1 MFRRKNPEAKMSFG
15 GHLKEFRNRL
25 FWSALF
31 IFAGAVGGWF
41 VFDPVFEILQAPVI
55 EIAERSGS
63 NTTINFG
70 TVVSAFD
77 LRLQV
82 SIFLGV
88 LASSPIWLYNLWA
101 FITPGLKKNERR
113 YALGFVFTALPLFL
127 FGAWLAWVSLP
138 NFVTVLLAFT
148 PAGASN
154 VINASEYILFIL
166 RILLVFG
173 LAFVMPVVLVLLNF
187 IGLLSA
193 KSILKSWRV
202 AVFIIAVVAAVA
214 TPTADPMSMFILM
227 VPLVILYF
235 IAVGVTTLRD
245 KAKKRSRDKFLDD
258 FDDEDDLDLSEYD
271 STSGNSSGEKSGE

>member
-1 MFRRKNPEAKMSFG
+1 MSFG

-25 FWSALF
+25 FWSSLF
-31 IFAGAVGGWF
+31 IFGAAIGGWF

-88 LASSPIWLYNLWA
+88 LVSSPIWLYNLWA

-113 YALGFVFTALPLFL
+113 YALGFVFAALPLFL
-127 FGAWLAWVSLP
+127 FGSWLAWVSLP

-193 KSILKSWRV
+193 KSILKSWRI
-202 AVFIIAVVAAVA
+202 AVFIIAVVAAIA

-227 VPLVILYF
+227 VPLIILF
-235 IAVGVTTLRD
+235 FVAVGVATLRD
-245 KAKKRSRDKFLDD
+245 KIKQRKRDKFLEEIDLD
-258 FDDEDDLDLSEYD
+258 DDLDLSEYD
-271 STSGNSSGEKSGE
+271 SDAGSSSAETSGA

>member
-1 MFRRKNPEAKMSFG
+1 MSRRKNPEAKMSLG

-25 FWSALF
+25 FWSFLF
-31 IFAGAVGGWF
+31 IAAGAVGGWF
-41 VFDPVFEILQAPVI
+41 VFDPVFEILQSPVL
-55 EIAERSGS
+55 EIAKRSGS

-101 FITPGLKKNERR
+101 FVTPGLKKNERR
-113 YALGFVFTALPLFL
+113 YALGFVFSALPLFL

-193 KSILKSWRV
+193 KSILKQWRI

-245 KAKKRSRDKFLDD
+245 KAKQRGRDKFLAD
-258 FDDEDDLDLSEYD
+258 FDDYEDDLDLSEYGKPAD
-271 STSGNSSGEKSGE
+271 SAGA